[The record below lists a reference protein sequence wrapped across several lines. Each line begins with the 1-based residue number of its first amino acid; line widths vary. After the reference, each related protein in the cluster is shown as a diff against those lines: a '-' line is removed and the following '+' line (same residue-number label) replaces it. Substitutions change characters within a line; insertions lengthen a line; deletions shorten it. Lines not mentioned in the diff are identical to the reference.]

1 MSPSGRGLLSL
12 LLCLGAVVTGP
23 LPAQVTV
30 LPDTV
35 VVQSDTLVLH
45 GLLWRPAGPGRF
57 PAVLFNHGSYSATDT
72 IGPSDPEVLGARFV
86 AHGYLFLYLFRPGVG
101 LSRDQ
106 GVPEGT
112 RMSDAFAAHGQ
123 VARNR
128 VQLELL
134 QEDALTEAMAGLAF
148 LRALPEV
155 DPGRVAVAGH
165 SFGGSLTLLV
175 AARDTML
182 RAAVVFSGSARS
194 WQKSPALRQCLLDAM
209 QQVRVPVLFL
219 YAANDYSTAPGT
231 SLAAALTGAGQAA
244 RLKIYPAVGRTS
256 AEGHNA
262 VYRSV
267 STWEADVFAFLDAQL
282 R

>member
-1 MSPSGRGLLSL
+1 
-12 LLCLGAVVTGP
+12 VTGP
-23 LPAQVTV
+23 ARGQVAA

-35 VVQSDTLVLH
+35 VVRSGALVLH
-45 GLLWRPAGPGRF
+45 GLLWRPVGPGPF
-57 PAVLFNHGSYSATDT
+57 PAVLFNHGGYSATDT
-72 IGPSDPEVLGARFV
+72 VGPGDPEVLGTSFV
-86 AHGYLFLYLFRPGVG
+86 AHGYVFLFLFRPGVG

-106 GVPEGT
+106 GIPEGT
-112 RMSDAFAAHGQ
+112 RMSNAFVAYGQ
-123 VARNR
+123 NGRNT

-134 QEDALTEAMAGLAF
+134 EADALTQAVAGLAF

-175 AARDTML
+175 TAHDTML

-194 WQKSPALRQCLLDAM
+194 WQDSPALRQHLLDAV
-209 QQVRVPVLFL
+209 QRVSVPVLFL
-219 YAANDYSTAPGT
+219 HAANDYSTAPGIA
-231 SLAAALTGAGQAA
+231 LAAALTRAGKFA
-244 RLKIYPAVGRTS
+244 RLKIYPAVGRTT

-267 STWEADVFAFLDAQL
+267 STWEADVFAFLDAHL